1 MPDVPKLAWIVVE
14 HMAARGGNP
23 LCTTSLSIKKR
34 WESQGLTVHEYVLR
48 PESHKKAE

>member
-23 LCTTSLSIKKR
+23 LCTISLSTKKR
-34 WESQGLTVHEYVLR
+34 LGIAVGEVESDV
-48 PESHKKAE
+48 